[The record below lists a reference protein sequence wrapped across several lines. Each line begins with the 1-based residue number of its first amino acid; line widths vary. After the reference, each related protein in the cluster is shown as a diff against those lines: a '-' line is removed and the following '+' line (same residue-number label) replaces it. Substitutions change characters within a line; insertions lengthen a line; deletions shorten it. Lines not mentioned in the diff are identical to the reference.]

1 MNDYAASNQFFSDRV
16 IFMRLFVWGGFN
28 QHFYI
33 NATLLSFN
41 KGMGNAFVGKTIT
54 HDKICIYPSK
64 NNIVYIGID
73 FHNEDVEGHSPDKT
87 TYRVSDD
94 GERLYMVLK
103 GEVGSHPTWPN
114 LLNYLKELVLSV
126 ELKMDAA
133 VVPEEMDLTHK
144 QCLCIIKSAQLVNY
158 ARKRGH
164 FISFGTNKF
173 DAYVE

>member
-1 MNDYAASNQFFSDRV
+1 MIITNRSQYIDAKDELSN
-16 IFMRLFVWGGFN
+16 
-28 QHFYI
+28 
-33 NATLLSFN
+33 LSPEDEYWHTI
-41 KGMGNAFVGKTIT
+41 KDAIQIYKKAFVGKTIT